1 MYINQLNQ
9 LTVPQI
15 YRLLIQLEQQYHNLM
30 VSFSSKLMELM
41 LLVKSGQKQVITSY
55 KKLLQV
61 LQIKIMVLR
70 IMHILVSLPLHLE
83 ILQKRLSKL
92 TKMVMNQVKPIML
105 SVILHLMANQKLRKL
120 IIMIKQRNQLMLF
133 LKCLMNPESQS
144 IQLKQIKMVLLEQN
158 YYRLGNIH

>member
-41 LLVKSGQKQVITSY
+41 LLVKSGQKQVIISY